1 MDKINLI
8 KENIE
13 KVIVGKTKTIE
24 YVLAAFLAEGS
35 VLLEDMPG
43 TGKTMLAKSLAKSVG
58 CEFNR
63 VQFTPDLLPQDV
75 TGLNIYNQKTG
86 EFEFNKGPVFTNI
99 LLADEINRAT
109 PRTQS
114 ALLECMQEIQVTTD
128 GTTRPLD
135 KPFFIIATQNPIET
149 AGTYPLPEAELDR
162 FTVKLSMGLPEKE
175 GERNIIDRYISSSPL
190 ENISPVVSSSEI
202 LEMQDKVKQIYV
214 HDCVKDYIVNIVMAT
229 REDKRLGG
237 GINPRGTLSLIRSCQ
252 ALAFIRGREYVT
264 PDDVKELVV
273 PVFAHRIYGQ
283 GKSQSKLNAQI
294 ISEIVNE
301 VVVPTEDWTH

>member
-1 MDKINLI
+1 MDKTNLI

-175 GERNIIDRYISSSPL
+175 GERNIIDRFISSSPL

-294 ISEIVNE
+294 IIEIVNE